1 MVVDTVKSVGID
13 LVRLMYGNIVIAG
26 GTTLCKGVLFVYF
39 LFTSSFHHTTTGF
52 SERLR
57 HELNAHVP
65 RSVEIN
71 IVEDPNRHLATWI
84 GKLKSLCF
92 DLPCLHFHARSQAG
106 LCWPR
111 PICSA

>member
-1 MVVDTVKSVGID
+1 
-13 LVRLMYGNIVIAG
+13 MYGNIVIAG

-39 LFTSSFHHTTTGF
+39 LFPSSFRRTATGF

-84 GKLKSLCF
+84 GKSCLFASISLVFTSMLALRRVCAGQGRSVQHEL
-92 DLPCLHFHARSQAG
+92 DLARG
-106 LCWPR
+106 V
-111 PICSA
+111 